1 MVDEE
6 FSKLV
11 DRRNQVKLQ
20 CLQDPGAVNE
30 DDLSSERREAS
41 RHFRKRKRKYLK
53 DKINELESNSKNKNI
68 RDLYRRI
75 NEFKKGYQTITNLV
89 KD

>member
-20 CLQDPGAVNE
+20 WLQDPGAVN
-30 DDLSSERREAS
+30 DDDVSSERREGS

-53 DKINELESNSKNKNI
+53 YKINELESETCI
-68 RDLYRRI
+68 
-75 NEFKKGYQTITNLV
+75 GA
-89 KD
+89 